1 MSQKY
6 KKINL
11 RNESLNTGQVD
22 SDELVSTFVQKI
34 ENMDTK
40 WTIDG
45 MHSEIGFKVRHM
57 MISNV
62 SGNFGNFKAEASTN
76 GDDFST
82 ANFSFNASIDS
93 INTGVADRDGHLK
106 SADFFDAAT
115 YPELMF
121 HSTSVKK
128 LNDNEL
134 EISGEMNIKGIVKP
148 ITLLADFAGI
158 AVDPYGQTKAG
169 MSLTGKIK
177 RSEFGL
183 TWSAVTEAGN
193 IVLGDDINLN
203 CEVQLIKQ

>member
-1 MSQKY
+1 MRWSQ
-6 KKINL
+6 
-11 RNESLNTGQVD
+11 SLNTGQV
-22 SDELVSTFVQKI
+22 SSYRHELTFVKKK

-62 SGNFGNFKAEASTN
+62 SGNFGSFKAEASTN

-82 ANFSFNASIDS
+82 ANFLFNAAIDS

-115 YPELMF
+115 HPELMF
-121 HSTSVKK
+121 QSTSVKK
-128 LNDNEL
+128 LADAEL
-134 EISGEMNIKGIVKP
+134 EISGEMTIKGIVKP
-148 ITLLADFAGI
+148 VILTADLSGI
-158 AVDPYGQTKAG
+158 AVDPYGQTKVG
-169 MSLTGKIK
+169 MSITGKIK

-193 IVLGDDINLN
+193 IVLGDDISLN

>member
-1 MSQKY
+1 VCKAFF
-6 KKINL
+6 
-11 RNESLNTGQVD
+11 
-22 SDELVSTFVQKI
+22 VSTFVKKK

-62 SGNFGNFKAEASTN
+62 SGNFGQFTAEASTT

-106 SADFFDAAT
+106 SADFFDAAAH
-115 YPELMF
+115 PELTF

-128 LNDNEL
+128 LSEGEL
-134 EISGEMNIKGIVKP
+134 EISGDMSIKGIVKP
-148 ITLLADFAGI
+148 VTLVADFAGI

-169 MSLTGKIK
+169 MSISGKIK

-193 IVLGDDINLN
+193 IVLGDEINLN

>member
-1 MSQKY
+1 
-6 KKINL
+6 
-11 RNESLNTGQVD
+11 
-22 SDELVSTFVQKI
+22 
-34 ENMDTK
+34 MDTK

-62 SGNFGNFKAEASTN
+62 SGNFGSFKAEASTN

-82 ANFSFNASIDS
+82 ANFSFNAAIDS

-106 SADFFDAAT
+106 SADFFDATAH
-115 YPELMF
+115 PELMF
-121 HSTSVKK
+121 QSTSVKK
-128 LNDNEL
+128 LADAEL
-134 EISGEMNIKGIVKP
+134 EISGEMTIKGIVKP
-148 ITLLADFAGI
+148 VILTADLSGI
-158 AVDPYGQTKAG
+158 AVDPYGQTKVG
-169 MSLTGKIK
+169 MSITGKIK

-193 IVLGDDINLN
+193 IVLGDDISLN

>member
-1 MSQKY
+1 
-6 KKINL
+6 
-11 RNESLNTGQVD
+11 
-22 SDELVSTFVQKI
+22 
-34 ENMDTK
+34 MDTK

-62 SGNFGNFKAEASTN
+62 SGNFGQFTAEAATA

-82 ANFSFNASIDS
+82 ANFKFNAAIDS

-106 SADFFDAAT
+106 SADFFDAANH
-115 YPELMF
+115 PELNF
-121 HSTSVKK
+121 QSTSVKK
-128 LNDNEL
+128 VSDNEL
-134 EISGEMNIKGIVKP
+134 EISGDMSIKGVTKHV
-148 ITLLADFAGI
+148 TLNADFAGI

-169 MSLTGKIK
+169 MTITGKIK

-193 IVLGDDINLN
+193 IVVGDDIHLN

>member
-1 MSQKY
+1 
-6 KKINL
+6 
-11 RNESLNTGQVD
+11 
-22 SDELVSTFVQKI
+22 
-34 ENMDTK
+34 MDTK

-62 SGNFGNFKAEASTN
+62 SGNFGSFKAEASTN
-76 GDDFST
+76 GDDFSA
-82 ANFSFNASIDS
+82 ANFSFNAAIDS

-106 SADFFDAAT
+106 SADFFDAAAH
-115 YPELMF
+115 PELMF

-128 LNDNEL
+128 LNDSEL

-148 ITLLADFAGI
+148 ITLMADLSGI
-158 AVDPYGQTKAG
+158 AVDPYGQTKVG
-169 MSLTGKIK
+169 MSITGKIK